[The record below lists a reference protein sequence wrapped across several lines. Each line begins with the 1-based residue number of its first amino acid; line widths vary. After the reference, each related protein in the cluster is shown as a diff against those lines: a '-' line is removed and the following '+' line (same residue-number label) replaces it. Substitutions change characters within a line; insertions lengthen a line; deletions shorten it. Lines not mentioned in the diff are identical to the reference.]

1 LNRQFQVMN
10 ILAAGVLI
18 LASSVS
24 VAAGLK
30 IGYVDTGRLLEEA
43 PQARAATEQLKRE
56 FAPREEEMIVI
67 QNELKA
73 LEDRLARDGA
83 VMSESERKRM
93 SVDILA
99 KKREF
104 RRKQEEFREDI
115 NLRRNDAIG
124 TLQDQIKQAIEK
136 VGRDGNYDLIL
147 YEGIAFANPALDIT
161 DIVLKGLG
169 EISKTSAGEP

>member
-1 LNRQFQVMN
+1 MKRQSWTLNL
-10 ILAAGVLI
+10 LAAGVLM
-18 LASSVS
+18 LAASVTA
-24 VAAGLK
+24 AAGLK

-124 TLQDQIKQAIEK
+124 TLQELIKQAIEK
-136 VGRDGNYDLIL
+136 VGREGKFDLIL
-147 YEGIAFANPALDIT
+147 YEGIAFANPDLDIT
-161 DIVLKGLG
+161 DIVLKGLS
-169 EISKTSAGEP
+169 EIEKSSSSTP